1 MEKYLTNIQL
11 IKGLTENTQQK
22 NALYQEIFYAK
33 DLNQEE
39 KLILIRELYKKEE
52 LC

>member
-1 MEKYLTNIQL
+1 MEKYLINIQL
-11 IKGLTENTQQK
+11 IKELTENTQQK

-33 DLNQEE
+33 DLTGEE
-39 KLILIRELYKKEE
+39 KLTLIKELYKKEE